1 MPVSKKRKRAGKV
14 VQRQVFQGYQ
24 PDHSK
29 RWKLKIKP
37 EQFIYL
43 RDDPDFLLLIKI
55 GRAINAISFA
65 TCNWI
70 SFVECK
76 THVQRRQ
83 HRRGLFVLAGY
94 LHETIMLIR
103 SVGDRHIT
111 MEAFVPLRDIAY
123 SEEYK
128 KARSYF
134 KIIRNYTAFHLD
146 SADFHEVTRESL
158 AQLDATMYVLMG
170 GDDDTAGTFYFEFS
184 DYLDFAYVGKSFQ
197 GDRTAEETANDI
209 QKTIIDTALATLN
222 AAFAFQVSL
231 AKKMEL
237 QEYVYK

>member
-1 MPVSKKRKRAGKV
+1 MPVSKKRKRAGKP
-14 VQRQVFQGYQ
+14 VQRKVYEAYT

-37 EQFIYL
+37 EQFVYL

-55 GRAINAISFA
+55 GRAINSISFA
-65 TCNWI
+65 VCNWV
-70 SFVECK
+70 SFAECK
-76 THVQRRQ
+76 TYVQRRQ
-83 HRRGLFVLAGY
+83 HRRGLLVMAGY
-94 LHETIMLIR
+94 LHETITLIR
-103 SVGDRHIT
+103 GVGERHIT
-111 MEAFVPLRDIAY
+111 MESFVPLRNIAFG
-123 SEEYK
+123 EEYK
-128 KARSYF
+128 KARGYF

-146 SADFHEVTRESL
+146 NADFHEVTRESL

-170 GDDDTAGTFYFEFS
+170 GDDNTSGTFYFEFS
-184 DYLDFAYVGKSFQ
+184 DYLDYAFVGKSFQ
-197 GDRTAEETANDI
+197 GDRTQEETANDI

-237 QEYVYK
+237 HEYVYR